1 MQDNAVLARSSIASL
16 LGGLTFAV
24 GWWILIDGYAYGA
37 YTGSPAA
44 AATQGYGWLP
54 PFGATI
60 TFVMMNGM
68 RWSELREDITGD
80 TSAAAKAK
88 LFLILSLFIACGSV
102 VGAAVLMVS
111 YMCTGMRLCMADS
124 LAWLSQ
130 SNKFT
135 SAAAGDITPWTGISC
150 LVSTLVIILASWIM
164 RLGTLPPPQ

>member
-1 MQDNAVLARSSIASL
+1 
-16 LGGLTFAV
+16 LTFAI

-37 YTGSPAA
+37 STGSPAA

-68 RWSELREDITGD
+68 RWSELREDVTGD
-80 TSAAAKAK
+80 TTAAAKAK

-111 YMCTGMRLCMADS
+111 QCAWAFDCAWRTALT
-124 LAWLSQ
+124 WLSQ

-135 SAAAGDITPWTGISC
+135 AAEDITPWTGISC

-164 RLGTLPPPQ
+164 RIGTLPPSE